1 MKKSVCIS
9 ILLCIIAMAGVACGS
24 KPTTKSGVSSVPNQ
38 EINSAVNGTDKAV
51 DQVNNQTE
59 EIFVYYVD
67 SQVTELKQSKT
78 EINYSNSIDKYEKV
92 FKALQSKS
100 HSDLVSL
107 WSKIELNSMKFHD
120 GVLAIDVH
128 IPDDARLGSGGE
140 LLALDA
146 LKETMF
152 QFEELNNL
160 ELLIDGKALESF
172 MGHSELEHPISRN
185 NQ

>member
-1 MKKSVCIS
+1 
-9 ILLCIIAMAGVACGS
+9 
-24 KPTTKSGVSSVPNQ
+24 
-38 EINSAVNGTDKAV
+38 
-51 DQVNNQTE
+51 
-59 EIFVYYVD
+59 
-67 SQVTELKQSKT
+67 
-78 EINYSNSIDKYEKV
+78 
-92 FKALQSKS
+92 
-100 HSDLVSL
+100 
-107 WSKIELNSMKFHD
+107 MKFHD